1 MRVAGQRP
9 ALGQRAALSIVRG
22 VDLANDAPLATR
34 PPARKHGRASRID
47 RERDEAAAVLA
58 GDDHDHE
65 HCPGSVWSVPV
76 VTRARGDS
84 ERAGS
89 CTSAQ

>member
-1 MRVAGQRP
+1 MAGQRP
-9 ALGQRAALSIVRG
+9 ALGQRAAFSIVRG

-58 GDDHDHE
+58 GDDHE
-65 HCPGSVWSVPV
+65 HCPRGISSVPV
-76 VTRARGDS
+76 AMRARGDS